1 MTPHLTSLVAIEI
14 FDGPVAG
21 LARGDRGDSWTFRAV
36 AWDDERNIRIFLL
49 NALPAD
55 VTEEIVALLGRFEP
69 PRWPAW
75 WVRTPIAES
84 EWDRI
89 QLLLAQRGP
98 PGFVAATGDL
108 LATAETA
115 WLRLEAPR
123 DLEAVEVL
131 LREPEET
138 GARFEVWMKL
148 LRRLEDHNADRHP

>member
-1 MTPHLTSLVAIEI
+1 MTPHLTSIVAIEI
-14 FDGPVAG
+14 FDGPVGG
-21 LARGDRGDSWTFRAV
+21 LALGDQGDSWTFRAV

-49 NALPAD
+49 NALPAA
-55 VTEEIVALLGRFEP
+55 VAEEIVTLLGRSEP

-84 EWDRI
+84 EWERI

-108 LATAETA
+108 LATRGTA

-123 DLEAVEVL
+123 DLETVEAL
-131 LREPEET
+131 LREREET
-138 GARFEVWMKL
+138 GARFEVWMEL
-148 LRRLEDHNADRHP
+148 LRRLEDHKDNRHP